1 MSADDGA
8 TVALRYMYRGETLR
22 NGRLLMVQTE
32 VAPQRV
38 SGAQLLEAL
47 RAPEANVPLSRL
59 VPFYYAKELEGW
71 RPLRMD
77 SSIPVGVERRV
88 EVMLEPP
95 ANPRAPR
102 GGDVADEGRQLGAR
116 AAATVCDATALDPA
130 EMGARCASD
139 GFFGIGVYNAKSVEN
154 VGTLWRSAYQLGA
167 AFLFTVGT
175 RYRQQPTDTLRTD
188 SRLPLFELDDWSAF
202 VNFAPARAKW
212 VAIEMGGTPL
222 AEFEHPHNAVY
233 ILGSEDAGL
242 PPSILSACHEVVS
255 IPSERYSS
263 YNVASAGSIVLYDR
277 LAKKERR
284 KERE

>member
-1 MSADDGA
+1 M
-8 TVALRYMYRGETLR
+8 
-22 NGRLLMVQTE
+22 
-32 VAPQRV
+32 
-38 SGAQLLEAL
+38 
-47 RAPEANVPLSRL
+47 
-59 VPFYYAKELEGW
+59 
-71 RPLRMD
+71 
-77 SSIPVGVERRV
+77 
-88 EVMLEPP
+88 
-95 ANPRAPR
+95 
-102 GGDVADEGRQLGAR
+102 
-116 AAATVCDATALDPA
+116 
-130 EMGARCASD
+130 
-139 GFFGIGVYNAKSVEN
+139 
-154 VGTLWRSAYQLGA
+154 GTLWRSAYQLGA